1 MARQVKCVYCES
13 KVDKEEAHVYK
24 KKNYHEKCFKVW
36 EQEKKDYEN
45 LKNYICDLHHLDFPT
60 GVMLKQIKN
69 YKEENFYKYRGMELA
84 LRYFYETLDNK
95 VRQGDGIGIIPY
107 VYEDAK
113 LHYIK
118 QQNIKK
124 SIQNEDSHE
133 SKEIVVHIQK
143 SQKRIIKQIDIAS
156 I

>member
-1 MARQVKCVYCES
+1 MARQVKCAYCEN

-24 KKNYHEKCFKVW
+24 KKNYHEKCFQIW
-36 EQEKKDYEN
+36 EQEKIDYEN
-45 LKNYICDLHHLDFPT
+45 LKTYICELHRLDFPT

-69 YKEENFYKYRGMELA
+69 YKEENLYKYRGMELA

-124 SIQNEDSHE
+124 SIQDENNHK
-133 SKEIVVHIQK
+133 SKEIVVHIQP
-143 SQKRIIKQIDIAS
+143 SQKRVNKQIDIAS